1 MMKRLLIIC
10 LALFFC
16 SVSLTYAQK
25 QNNDSL
31 GVCYKGECWQEEGL
45 TRLAGKGCPTPTL
58 FVKTSLWELKSYVQ
72 GAKKFGLTPDQV
84 KKLNDIY
91 EHANMVVVK
100 ERGNLESTT
109 ILLISEM
116 TKELPDQKKI
126 DKLIDEIENYCWG
139 AVQELAKDVHAARSI
154 VK

>member
-1 MMKRLLIIC
+1 M
-10 LALFFC
+10 
-16 SVSLTYAQK
+16 
-25 QNNDSL
+25 
-31 GVCYKGECWQEEGL
+31 
-45 TRLAGKGCPTPTL
+45 LAGRGVDTSCRKGCPTPTL

-139 AVQELAKDVHAARSI
+139 AVQDLAKDVHAARSI